1 MKKDNLS
8 IVDYKLISS
17 ILGLNA
23 KRFLENKKM
32 KKTKENELYLIKM
45 KNNVE
50 TKYENFTD
58 SISKYVNNKKSLNN
72 ENDKINYQE
81 KILSFNNISTQKYN
95 KTYNRYIKR
104 DKQYKF
110 LDKVQKI
117 IKIQSSYCSYSFRK
131 EFYKE
136 IREKL
141 RKKCNYSIIKIQ
153 TFIRGKL
160 ALKQVKIKMI
170 SNLILLNFKKREKL
184 IENSLLS
191 YFYQIKFREYFL
203 TYDLIRKRWESV
215 IKIQSIFRGN
225 QIYKK
230 IQLLIKKMKTLYT
243 ITYPFYANEVEIKI
257 HVLMNNIITGKFGE
271 LQFSIRTYKFEY
283 NSILKLFILF
293 IEPKD
298 LEHGKYRCQLIIV

>member
-1 MKKDNLS
+1 MENNVKKDNLS

-104 DKQYKF
+104 DKQF
-110 LDKVQKI
+110 SFIGKVKKI
-117 IKIQSSYCSYSFRK
+117 IKIQSVYRSYS
-131 EFYKE
+131 
-136 IREKL
+136 L
-141 RKKCNYSIIKIQ
+141 RKKFFRKMKEKLKKKCISSIIKIQ
-153 TFIRGKL
+153 TFI
-160 ALKQVKIKMI
+160 
-170 SNLILLNFKKREKL
+170 NL
-184 IENSLLS
+184 
-191 YFYQIKFREYFL
+191 
-203 TYDLIRKRWESV
+203 
-215 IKIQSIFRGN
+215 
-225 QIYKK
+225 
-230 IQLLIKKMKTLYT
+230 
-243 ITYPFYANEVEIKI
+243 
-257 HVLMNNIITGKFGE
+257 
-271 LQFSIRTYKFEY
+271 
-283 NSILKLFILF
+283 
-293 IEPKD
+293 
-298 LEHGKYRCQLIIV
+298 